1 MREDQRHKS
10 VWLLR
15 NHKLSSGL
23 ENLAY
28 GGNQGSSLQKWAG
41 KDPRSERPRVLGF
54 IYFIN
59 HVKLSEVFL
68 AGGDQGLFSGESQV
82 SGRVVTAVAHA
93 VR

>member
-23 ENLAY
+23 DNLAY
-28 GGNQGSSLQKWAG
+28 DGHQGPSLQKWTG

-59 HVKLSEVFL
+59 HVKHSEVFL
-68 AGGDQGLFSGESQV
+68 AGGDEGLYSRESQV
-82 SGRVVTAVAHA
+82 SGRVATTVAHA